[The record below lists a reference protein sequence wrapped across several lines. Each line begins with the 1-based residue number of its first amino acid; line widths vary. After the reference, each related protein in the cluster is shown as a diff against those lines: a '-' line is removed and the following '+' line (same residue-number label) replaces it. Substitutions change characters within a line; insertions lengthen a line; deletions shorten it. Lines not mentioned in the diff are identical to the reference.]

1 MKCHQCEKEYQQ
13 ITSKDVRRF
22 NGGVLTVTDL
32 PVKKCDCDS
41 LIDLSDGIIIQL
53 YAYEL
58 SKFEILGDVTV
69 SLNKLKERFPP
80 HETIDNANKSINIIR
95 KMEWMKEKL
104 GITTNEELFSKALS
118 LLHMA
123 IQLEDRGYSIRA
135 LKDLGL
141 LEGTE
146 HVVFQIRNS

>member
-1 MKCHQCEKEYQQ
+1 MKCHQCGQGYQQ

-32 PVKKCDCDS
+32 PIKKCDCDS
-41 LIDLSDGIIIQL
+41 RINLSDGIIIEL
-53 YAYEL
+53 YADDLNKCEV
-58 SKFEILGDVTV
+58 IGDVTV
-69 SLNKLKERFPP
+69 SLNKLKERFRPQ
-80 HETIDNANKSINIIR
+80 EIEDNIKKSADLKE

-104 GITTNEELFSKALS
+104 GVTTNEELFSKALS

-123 IQLEDRGYSIRA
+123 IQLEERGYSIRA

-141 LEGTE
+141 LKGTE
-146 HVVFQIRNS
+146 HVVFQIRQ